1 MGLWKRI
8 VERLEPDAWNG
19 TQEVRF
25 ISVRLSNLI
34 DAEDE
39 TIHTH
44 LGRMAACIHQAVCA
58 IYAVGIYSVY
68 IDCVPPQGYNKKYPR
83 GGISRQRVVQLR
95 QEADYE

>member
-8 VERLEPDAWNG
+8 VERLELDEWNG

-25 ISVRLSNLI
+25 ISVRLSDLI

-44 LGRMAACIHQAVCA
+44 LG
-58 IYAVGIYSVY
+58 
-68 IDCVPPQGYNKKYPR
+68 
-83 GGISRQRVVQLR
+83 
-95 QEADYE
+95 